1 MIVAKCAHKWAYQYH
16 GGPSFMALETTGFS
30 NSNNGNIGFI
40 QVRFWRVVGGVGPQ
54 GEPTEV
60 SYDPGL
66 VSVIIGS
73 EKVTLS
79 IDSYPQG
86 WTRTDNGFYVLLQ
99 RQFEAPIATPMFGM
113 AKFSD
118 FTGGEDWPYWSDVSI
133 QDAPP
138 PARSSIPVI
147 AYPVTSNSQ
156 FTPPL
161 YKIDYTSNDTFKLTA
176 TPTVQ
181 KNITVNMELVGGK
194 RTGRYIATIPVTYE
208 EFIKCRVGDKI
219 YIGSTSCNI
228 KDKVTNSG
236 VNPHEYSLT
245 AYVVQY
251 VSSGTKSVAGPFID
265 NYGWDNP
272 YGQQI
277 IDPSMRVASP
287 TTPTVR
293 QNAYGLDVEW
303 HILDSGMQGSG
314 YLPLASLTGTNPEI
328 VIDVMPPG
336 GESATPPDKRPPS
349 PPPLPSTSPTKP
361 VDYSPIEPPPMG
373 PPDSSACPPG
383 VGNVGAGI
391 PLAPGVCYY
400 PGLGGP
406 SGNQPSNW
414 NGDYYSNPSKPWI
427 EVTPQPAA
435 FSDTCIG
442 GYRMMDILVKNVGYV
457 DTKFRLP
464 EFNNTAFLIAAQ
476 PEQLDPLEPDPNGGY
491 KPRTITL
498 RGEKDPDWGEET
510 PTDTSAS
517 LQIVFVP
524 TEVGAANGTAI
535 LYHITGDTT
544 PIQNVSITRS
554 GTVATVVTTTAHGL
568 TTGEMISIAG
578 TVAPEGYDGGYI
590 VRSTPDETSYTI
602 NVDPALTTPAT
613 DAGSTYKNIGELLY
627 TIVASGVGLDDC
639 EPDDTIKKHIRLD
652 GDIPNSGNLNF
663 LEQATSTTSEKS
675 VVVTN
680 IGNVPV
686 RLISSTK
693 YAGSDSFTIG
703 ATDIT
708 LAVDGSISIPVTFA
722 PTEQIPETAIM
733 RIEADATNIDPDGH
747 AYLSVFGKGVAPG
760 LPLTK
765 EIRFDGSLSFGG
777 AFLSEYKELAITI
790 TVVGSGSVLVK
801 KLEIDKPFT
810 LIQPIDSKWVLST
823 DVNGKTTLS
832 IADAQYSLLP
842 GSSTSPIIV
851 RFTPTVAGEFNSV
864 ITADVEVTAP
874 PTTHP
879 ADGVG
884 VMNIPEEEVDPG
896 DPTNPP
902 DPDPGSDPPTA
913 GESALDGVGNTC
925 ITKNCEVS
933 FLYKYEANKPS

>member
-1 MIVAKCAHKWAYQYH
+1 MIRAKCALKWDYGINPPRYNLNQN
-16 GGPSFMALETTGFS
+16 GFS
-30 NSNNGNIGFI
+30 QKNNGNVGYLN
-40 QVRFWRVVGGVGPQ
+40 VRIWRVVGGVGPN
-54 GEPTEV
+54 GTPTESV
-60 SYDPGL
+60 YDPGDIA
-66 VSVIIGS
+66 VVIGRN
-73 EKVTLS
+73 KTTLS
-79 IDSYPQG
+79 LNSTPSG
-86 WTRTDNGFYVLLQ
+86 WTRTDVGFYVE
-99 RQFEAPIATPMFGM
+99 FKTIFYAPTVAPMAGTVLVY
-113 AKFSD
+113 ANPVYPGYPLWD
-118 FTGGEDWPYWSDVSI
+118 DVKDR
-133 QDAPP
+133 DAPT
-138 PARSSIPVI
+138 PARVQLPII
-147 AYPVTSNSQ
+147 AYPVSGTAP
-156 FTPPL
+156 FTAPL
-161 YKIDYTSNDTFKLTA
+161 YKLDYDVDTDEYKLTA
-176 TPTVQ
+176 TPELQ
-181 KNITVNMELVGGK
+181 KDVIVEEELWLGRWTGK
-194 RTGRYIATIPVTYE
+194 SVATIALNDI
-208 EFIKCRVGDKI
+208 EFSKVKVGDRVYIDSRAHIVKSKI
-219 YIGSTSCNI
+219 
-228 KDKVTNSG
+228 D
-236 VNPHEYSLT
+236 
-245 AYVVQY
+245 
-251 VSSGTKSVAGPFID
+251 GTKSITTYVDGNASSGIKNIAGPFID

-277 IDPSMRVASP
+277 IDPNIRLASRS
-287 TTPTVR
+287 TPTIR
-293 QNAYGLDVEW
+293 QNAYGLEVEW
-303 HILDSGMQGSG
+303 HIWKYAQFHGPMSGNGFVDDID
-314 YLPLASLTGTNPEI
+314 LTGTNPEI

-400 PGLGGP
+400 PGLGGS

-414 NGDYYSNPSKPWI
+414 NGDYYFNPSKPWI

-498 RGEKDPDWGEET
+498 RGEKDPDWGDET

-524 TEVGAANGTAI
+524 TEVGAANGTAT

-578 TVAPEGYDGGYI
+578 TVAPEGYGGGYI

-602 NVDPALTTPAT
+602 NVDPALATPAT
-613 DAGSTYKNIGELLY
+613 DAGSTYKNVGELLY

-790 TVVGSGSVLVK
+790 TAVGSGSVLVK